1 MGAKVNA
8 VCDQAMWPC
17 LRTYIWLLC
26 DWVLLVV
33 FIHDIDFVYEIH
45 TYFLYMIDVTFNYL
59 HIDMY
64 DYIYFLN
71 AGYVF
76 ELYILSVHR

>member
-1 MGAKVNA
+1 M
-8 VCDQAMWPC
+8 
-17 LRTYIWLLC
+17 
-26 DWVLLVV
+26 V
-33 FIHDIDFVYEIH
+33 FIHDIDFEYEIH

-76 ELYILSVHR
+76 ELYIL